1 MEDPKIVDL
10 AEKRLAGLRITTSL
24 VENNAPAL
32 WQQFMPRHREIA
44 HRVGQEL
51 YSVQEYPVNFFSQVV
66 DPNTKFEK
74 WAAVEVSTVEHL
86 PEGLELLVVPA
97 GKYAVFLHKGI
108 SSEFHVTAGHIFGTW
123 LPTSGYTLD
132 HRPHFE
138 VMGEKYLGHTNPAS
152 EEQVWIPIK

>member
-10 AEKRLAGLRITTSL
+10 PEKLLVGLRSTTSL
-24 VENNAPAL
+24 AENNAAAL

-44 HRVGQEL
+44 HRVGLEL

-66 DPNTKFEK
+66 NPAIRFEK
-74 WAAVEVSTVEHL
+74 WAAVEVSNADSL
-86 PEGLELLVVPA
+86 PEGLEQLKVPV
-97 GKYAVFLHKGI
+97 GKYAVFLHKGP
-108 SSEFHVTAGHIFGTW
+108 SSDFHMTASHIFGRW

-138 VMGEKYLGHTNPAS
+138 VMGEKYLGHLHPDS
-152 EEQVWIPIK
+152 EEEVYIPIK